1 METIFAGRG
10 DLVVGRSGARF
21 LGRRMACSIGR
32 GGIGVKAG
40 EGDGATPAGA
50 WRLVGGFWRADRMA
64 RPATSLPLAPIG
76 PRDMWSDDPSD
87 PLYNHLC
94 AGRWRRFSAER
105 MARADPQYDFV
116 LATDFNWP
124 DATPGA
130 GSAIFLHVWRGPS
143 HATAG
148 CVAFARRDLLWIAAR
163 WRPGARLLVQ
173 S

>member
-1 METIFAGRG
+1 METSFAGPG

-21 LGRRMACSIGR
+21 MGRRLACALGR

-40 EGDGATPAGA
+40 EGDGVTPAGA

-76 PRDMWSDDPSD
+76 PRDMWSDDPAD
-87 PLYNHLC
+87 PLYNHLVT
-94 AGRWRRFSAER
+94 GRRRGVSAER

-116 LATDFNWP
+116 LVTDFNWP
-124 DATPGA
+124 DAVPGA

-143 HATAG
+143 RATAG
-148 CVAFARRDLLWIAAR
+148 CVAFSLCDLLWIAAR
-163 WRPGARLLVQ
+163 WNPRARVLIQ
-173 S
+173 P